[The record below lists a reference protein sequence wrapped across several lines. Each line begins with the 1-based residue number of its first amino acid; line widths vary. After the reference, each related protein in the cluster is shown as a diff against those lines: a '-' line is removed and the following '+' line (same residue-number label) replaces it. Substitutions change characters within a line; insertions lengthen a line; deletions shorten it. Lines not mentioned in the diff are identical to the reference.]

1 MSVKRQENF
10 SEEKMKL
17 RKTLKMLVPI
27 LALIM
32 LIGAC
37 SKAEAKETEGT
48 KDTTAETTTTETTE
62 EEDKEEETED
72 VADPEDDDSAFV
84 TFDYSEWVPDQNIEI
99 DENYMK
105 FYDYDAFYTSTDYP
119 ELKMVESADEITNEI
134 LKAEAQKLLDDGY
147 TLTTAEENAK
157 VLYGEGFFDD
167 QNLAV
172 AYLYN
177 GIDAWKEG
185 KSSYDSID
193 CYLASQEIID
203 IALGM
208 NAIRNTIVESGLTGI
223 SGISSSETISEAIH
237 RVINKL
243 SNEVVGMNSMGEALR
258 AIADKYFETESNI
271 LSNNGLD
278 DDILASLIQ
287 SQDKRKWWQKIWD
300 WIRGKKPD
308 EENSTT
314 SEQERDA
321 DEAMRGKLREILG
334 KEEYSRSVWE
344 KSSLEE
350 RKVILQNYMDEVI
363 VLYGLQ
369 DTKTKPKIHWD
380 KHAQYNMN
388 GVLMGYY
395 SDRSH
400 KITLNEKVLTDELG
414 FVESYL
420 LLGTVAHELRHAYQH
435 EAIRNPSKFE
445 VSDETVKKWKDNFK
459 HYISGNGGN
468 FEKYY
473 NQPVEVDARSFEL
486 IS

>member
-1 MSVKRQENF
+1 MSK
-10 SEEKMKL
+10 
-17 RKTLKMLVPI
+17 
-27 LALIM
+27 
-32 LIGAC
+32 
-37 SKAEAKETEGT
+37 
-48 KDTTAETTTTETTE
+48 
-62 EEDKEEETED
+62 
-72 VADPEDDDSAFV
+72 
-84 TFDYSEWVPDQNIEI
+84 FDINV
-99 DENYMK
+99 
-105 FYDYDAFYTSTDYP
+105 
-119 ELKMVESADEITNEI
+119 
-134 LKAEAQKLLDDGY
+134 
-147 TLTTAEENAK
+147 
-157 VLYGEGFFDD
+157 
-167 QNLAV
+167 
-172 AYLYN
+172 
-177 GIDAWKEG
+177 
-185 KSSYDSID
+185 DSIIGS
-193 CYLASQEIID
+193 SQEIID

-208 NAIRNTIVESGLTGI
+208 NAIRNTIVESELTGI
-223 SGISSSETISEAIH
+223 TGISSSETISEAIR

-287 SQDKRKWWQKIWD
+287 SQNKRKWWQKIWD
-300 WIRGKKPD
+300 WIRRKKPD

-314 SEQERDA
+314 SEQERAA
-321 DEAMRGKLREILG
+321 DEAMRGKLREILE

-400 KITLNEKVLTDELG
+400 KITLNEKVLTDKLG

-420 LLGTVAHELRHAYQH
+420 LMGTVAHELRHAYQH

-445 VSDETVKKWKDNFK
+445 VSDETVKKWKYNFK